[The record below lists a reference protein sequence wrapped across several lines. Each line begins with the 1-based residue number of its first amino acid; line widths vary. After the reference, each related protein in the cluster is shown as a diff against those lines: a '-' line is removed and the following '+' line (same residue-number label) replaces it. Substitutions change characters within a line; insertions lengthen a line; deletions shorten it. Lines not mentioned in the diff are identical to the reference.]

1 MITKKEIMERICHLE
16 DAFSI
21 LEDEIKELNKP
32 KKTAKK
38 TTKKTTK
45 K

>member
-1 MITKKEIMERICHLE
+1 MIRKKEILERICHLE
-16 DAFSI
+16 DAFSV